1 MASRLVCFT
10 PDQAVQVWAMA
21 GDILSCSWARHFTHI
36 VSPHPVTSC
45 YRNWDKLR
53 PAGPLGSYM
62 HSLPLNPNYENYYW
76 QCMCKVLINFF
87 HIVNCSFVITENRN
101 KIPQDRDWHFK
112 FIIKPWYHTTLHNIH
127 CTQGYLL
134 GHVYKNISHSFLFLF
149 SKVGLKPNSRNIL
162 DP

>member
-1 MASRLVCFT
+1 MLHSGSSG
-10 PDQAVQVWAMA
+10 A
-21 GDILSCSWARHFTHI
+21 GLSHGWGHSVMFLGKTLY
-36 VSPHPVTSC
+36 SQSLPTQSLHPTETGISSG
-45 YRNWDKLR
+45 LL
-53 PAGPLGSYM
+53 GPLAHTCTLHLWTLIM
-62 HSLPLNPNYENYYW
+62 KITTDNV
-76 QCMCKVLINFF
+76 CKVLINFF

-112 FIIKPWYHTTLHNIH
+112 FIIKPWCHTTLHNIH

-134 GHVYKNISHSFLFLF
+134 GHVYKNKSHSFLFFF